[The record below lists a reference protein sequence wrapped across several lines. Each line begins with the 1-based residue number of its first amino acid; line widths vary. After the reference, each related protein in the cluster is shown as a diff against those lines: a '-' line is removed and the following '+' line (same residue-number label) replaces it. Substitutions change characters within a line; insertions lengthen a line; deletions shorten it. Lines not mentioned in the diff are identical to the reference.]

1 MTVLDNRTGKLY
13 SIPISAQNTIRATD
27 FKKITHQQQD
37 QQDQQ
42 EDDSE
47 SSSGLRI
54 YDPAYMNTAVA
65 RSKICEIDGDKG
77 ILRYRG
83 YAIEELAEKS
93 SFLEVAYLLVYGE
106 LPTKSQFELFN
117 EGVMR
122 HTMIHIKLQEL
133 MKR

>member
-1 MTVLDNRTGKLY
+1 MLDNRTGKLY
-13 SIPISAQNTIRATD
+13 SIPISSQNTIRATD
-27 FKKITHQQQD
+27 FKKIVAGGGNNA
-37 QQDQQ
+37 
-42 EDDSE
+42 EEEADSE
-47 SSSGLRI
+47 SSSGLRV

-65 RSKICEIDGDKG
+65 RSKICEIDGEKG

-93 SFLEVAYLLVYGE
+93 SFLEVTYLLIYGE

-133 MKR
+133 MKRYF